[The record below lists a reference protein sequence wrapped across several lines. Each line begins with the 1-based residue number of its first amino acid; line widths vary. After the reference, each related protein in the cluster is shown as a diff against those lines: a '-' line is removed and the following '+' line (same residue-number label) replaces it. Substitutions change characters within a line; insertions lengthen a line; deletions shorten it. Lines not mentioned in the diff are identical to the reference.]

1 MKKKGFGKEICM
13 ATSSITQRFSLDEKG
28 CDRLIEIIEKTKNQP
43 AREFHESHKYE
54 EGKKLLKQY
63 FSR

>member
-1 MKKKGFGKEICM
+1 MKEKGFEKEICM

-28 CDRLIEIIEKTKNQP
+28 CDRLIEIIEKTKNQQV
-43 AREFHESHKYE
+43 RKIHESHKYE